1 MEHLLNLLWLLVAS
15 ALFALAVRSHVR
27 GRLRCS
33 LPVALGCVALIALT
47 LFPALS
53 MTDDL
58 QRAKLYAET
67 NGHHDTLLPRSM
79 EDGEH
84 TSTFSLVSL
93 FLLLIA
99 ASLIAAGTITR
110 RREVLASPQTRGFR
124 PRAVRPPPAF
134 ALTSAL

>member
-1 MEHLLNLLWLLVAS
+1 VEHLLNLLWLLVVS
-15 ALFALAVRSHVR
+15 ALFALTLRSHVS

-67 NGHHDTLLPRSM
+67 NGHHDSLLLRSM

-84 TSTFSLVSL
+84 LTTFSLISS
-93 FLLLIA
+93 FLLMIA
-99 ASLIAAGTITR
+99 ASLIAAGTIAR
-110 RREVLASPQTRGFR
+110 RREVLASPQTRGLR
-124 PRAVRPPPAF
+124 PRAVRPPPVF